1 MYIYP
6 FAGGGGGGK
15 NELFWGVGRKKSSKK
30 GKEWKKKREKVK
42 TVKRGR
48 EQGEGRKKEKKEK
61 DITGT
66 NIQHDATKIKKI
78 LQSQQT
84 FSVCHPV

>member
-1 MYIYP
+1 MNS
-6 FAGGGGGGK
+6 FEGLGEK
-15 NELFWGVGRKKSSKK
+15 NQAKKERSES
-30 GKEWKKKREKVK
+30 KKREKVK